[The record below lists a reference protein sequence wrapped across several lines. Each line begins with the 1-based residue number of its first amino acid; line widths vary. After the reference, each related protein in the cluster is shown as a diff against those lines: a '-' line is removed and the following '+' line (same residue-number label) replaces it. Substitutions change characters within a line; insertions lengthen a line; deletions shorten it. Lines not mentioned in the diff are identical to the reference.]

1 MPDSVYNFFVPKS
14 FTILVPVFNEF
25 DALSVLEKNL
35 ILLQKNISNVIN
47 GPVNVLFIDN
57 YSTDETF
64 TELEKILLNNRNWS
78 AVQLVRNYG
87 VQSSLLFGMSQI
99 STDGLLVFQADLQD
113 PVDVALKLVEEWVK
127 GKRVVAGV
135 TEKRSE
141 NFLDIFGRR
150 IFYKILTKSS
160 DYGLLPWFHDF
171 YVLDKEVY
179 SQLYRKGFSHE
190 LIRGRISEEFGVD
203 SIIKYKRDSRKLGKS
218 SFNFA
223 RKYQMALDGILKYG
237 SRIPRLFS
245 LYSLLLAIL
254 STSAVLLILFSWIIG
269 FRSPVQ
275 GWLSLVC
282 ILLTILSIFGFG
294 FSIIIEF
301 LFRLIRIIDTSD
313 IPQVRKE
320 IIG

>member
-1 MPDSVYNFFVPKS
+1 MYNPHVAKS

-25 DALSVLEKNL
+25 FGLKILEENL
-35 ILLQKNISNVIN
+35 VLLQKNISSITN

-57 YSTDETF
+57 FSTDETF
-64 TELEKILLNNRNWS
+64 TELEKILPNNANWS
-78 AVQLVRNYG
+78 AIQLVRNYG

-99 STDGLLVFQADLQD
+99 STDGLLVFQSDMQD
-113 PVDVALKLVEEWVK
+113 PTEVALKLVEEWIR

-135 TEKRSE
+135 TDKRSE
-141 NFLDIFGRR
+141 NIFDVFGRR
-150 IFYKILTKSS
+150 IFYKVLTKSS
-160 DYGLLPWFHDF
+160 DFGLLPWCHDF

-203 SIIKYKRDSRKLGKS
+203 SIIKYKRDSRKTGKS

-237 SRIPRLFS
+237 SRIPRIFS
-245 LYSLLLAIL
+245 LYSFMLAIL
-254 STSAVLLILFSWIIG
+254 SSSAVLLILSSWIIG

-301 LFRLIRIIDTSD
+301 LFRLIRIIDSND
-313 IPQVRKE
+313 VPMARKE

>member
-1 MPDSVYNFFVPKS
+1 MYNRGVARS

-25 DALSVLEKNL
+25 SGLKILEKNL
-35 ILLQKNISNVIN
+35 VLLQNNISNVTN
-47 GPVNVLFIDN
+47 GPVSVLFIDN
-57 YSTDETF
+57 FSTDKTF
-64 TELEKILLNNRNWS
+64 IELEKIIPHNLNWS
-78 AVQLVRNYG
+78 AIQLVRNYG
-87 VQSSLLFGMSQI
+87 VQSSLLFGMSKI
-99 STDGLLVFQADLQD
+99 STDGLLVFQSDMQD
-113 PVDVALKLVEEWVK
+113 PIDVALKLVEEWTK

-135 TEKRSE
+135 TDKRSE
-141 NFLDIFGRR
+141 NIFDIFGRR
-150 IFYKILTKSS
+150 IFYRVLTKSS
-160 DYGLLPWFHDF
+160 DFGLLPWFHDF

-203 SIIKYKRDSRKLGKS
+203 SIIKYKRDPRKTGKS

-237 SRIPRLFS
+237 SRIPRIFS
-245 LYSLLLAIL
+245 IYSFVLAIL
-254 STSAVLLILFSWIIG
+254 STTAVFLILLTWLIG

-282 ILLTILSIFGFG
+282 ILLTLLSIFGFG

-301 LFRLIRIIDTSD
+301 LFRLIRIINANDVPIT
-313 IPQVRKE
+313 RKE

>member
-1 MPDSVYNFFVPKS
+1 VAKS

-25 DALSVLEKNL
+25 FGLKILEENL
-35 ILLQKNISNVIN
+35 VLLQKNISSITN

-57 YSTDETF
+57 FSTDETF
-64 TELEKILLNNRNWS
+64 TELEKILPNNTNWS
-78 AVQLVRNYG
+78 AIQLVRNYG

-99 STDGLLVFQADLQD
+99 STDGLLVFQSDMQD
-113 PVDVALKLVEEWVK
+113 PIDVALKLVEEWVR

-135 TEKRSE
+135 TDKRSE
-141 NFLDIFGRR
+141 NVFDVFGRR
-150 IFYKILTKSS
+150 IFYKVLTKSS
-160 DYGLLPWFHDF
+160 DFGLLPWFHDF
-171 YVLDKEVY
+171 YVLDIEVY

-203 SIIKYKRDSRKLGKS
+203 SIIKYKRASRKTGNS

-237 SRIPRLFS
+237 SRIPRIFS
-245 LYSLLLAIL
+245 LYSFMLAIL
-254 STSAVLLILFSWIIG
+254 STSAVLLILSSWIIG

-282 ILLTILSIFGFG
+282 ISLTILSIFGFG

-301 LFRLIRIIDTSD
+301 LFRLIRIIDSSD
-313 IPQVRKE
+313 VPTVRKK
-320 IIG
+320 IISSKF